1 MVSSLKSTEEQVIRR
16 KYHLHLSQSQRSDER
31 VSKNSKST
39 GLWSDPSSVLC
50 PIPRRN
56 KVDRRE

>member
-16 KYHLHLSQSQRSDER
+16 KYHLYLSQSQRSDER

-39 GLWSDPSSVLC
+39 GPG
-50 PIPRRN
+50 PIQ
-56 KVDRRE
+56 VVYFALSREETK